1 MLKEIVCYC
10 SDTEPTTEE
19 IKDLKD
25 KSLSENKIF
34 FVEYYCEYK
43 DQITTL
49 EIQDG
54 NLSVYRSGTVYQKQD
69 MVPSIS
75 REELARLCKE
85 LRNMTGEGLMTCK
98 VALFNN
104 NFNLEA
110 AKQWLQ
116 EKGLAKV

>member
-1 MLKEIVCYC
+1 MLKEIVHYC
-10 SDTEPTTEE
+10 SDTEPTREE
-19 IKDLKD
+19 IQDLKD

-49 EIQDG
+49 ESHDG
-54 NLSVYRSGTVYQKQD
+54 NLSIYRSDICQKQN
-69 MVPSIS
+69 MAPSIS

-85 LRNMTGEGLMTCK
+85 LRDMTGEGLMTCK
-98 VALFNN
+98 AALFNN